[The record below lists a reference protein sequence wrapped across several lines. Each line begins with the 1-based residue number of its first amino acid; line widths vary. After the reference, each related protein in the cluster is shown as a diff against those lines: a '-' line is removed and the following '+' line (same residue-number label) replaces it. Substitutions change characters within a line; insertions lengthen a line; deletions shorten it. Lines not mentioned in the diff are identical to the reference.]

1 MPTLA
6 KPRSDRDRLEL
17 LEKSLETGKQELLA
31 NRTYI
36 FENTINELQTF
47 IPIFMADYMELIGKK
62 GKILKETAE
71 QRDAFADLK
80 TYCRDMSS
88 VAKKRISRLKQP
100 PAVFSFYM
108 MTQNG
113 EITYP
118 TNMEQWLTLA
128 NKLIQGDAE
137 AVKAGYPAMSNPSA
151 VELQVIL
158 DSTQSE
164 YNDAAM
170 ADRDHDIVQENLA
183 KHRTVADKLINSISP

>member
-1 MPTLA
+1 MW
-6 KPRSDRDRLEL
+6 
-17 LEKSLETGKQELLA
+17 Q
-31 NRTYI
+31 
-36 FENTINELQTF
+36 
-47 IPIFMADYMELIGKK
+47 
-62 GKILKETAE
+62 
-71 QRDAFADLK
+71 
-80 TYCRDMSS
+80 
-88 VAKKRISRLKQP
+88 KKRISRLKQP

-151 VELQVIL
+151 VELQAIL
-158 DSTQSE
+158 DTTQSE
-164 YNDAAM
+164 YNDVAM

-183 KHRTVADKLINSISP
+183 KHRTVADKLINEMFDQLNFSLRAFDASSQRRIIRTYGFKYDSLPGEEEPPPTQPENSDL